1 MERRKD
7 VDQAL
12 GKSSVDLILSEIK
25 SGRIKDNQ
33 VKQMALAM
41 NDGAHGVFVKSKGEK
56 DDLHHTMLYVLG
68 KPSLHP
74 PISFKI

>member
-41 NDGAHGVFVKSKGEK
+41 NDRAHGGVCQEQRREG
-56 DDLHHTMLYVLG
+56 
-68 KPSLHP
+68 
-74 PISFKI
+74 